1 MKNLEKRAVYFFDRL
16 AMLISEDLEVR
27 DVLHY
32 YRRFTDMFRILQY
45 YGYLTDMTLD
55 EYIDNAIQA
64 G

>member
-16 AMLISEDLEVR
+16 ALLISEDPE
-27 DVLHY
+27 
-32 YRRFTDMFRILQY
+32 DMFRILQY